1 MHCPH
6 YHPHCSPE
14 GIEIV
19 LTAKFK
25 LGLLP
30 SQASEGLWG
39 KLDRFWEKECYLLW
53 ISAGSISTFFTL
65 VGMQPSWGHL
75 VTWRNLV
82 MDIISHW
89 SFFHI
94 WGTVETWN
102 SEKKEMSLSSGKHG
116 FLSVT
121 ALLLKS
127 GVTPG
132 TLLQLHSQ
140 FSLSKRDAGL
150 TTPAGLCR

>member
-1 MHCPH
+1 
-6 YHPHCSPE
+6 
-14 GIEIV
+14 
-19 LTAKFK
+19 
-25 LGLLP
+25 
-30 SQASEGLWG
+30 
-39 KLDRFWEKECYLLW
+39 
-53 ISAGSISTFFTL
+53 
-65 VGMQPSWGHL
+65 
-75 VTWRNLV
+75 

-140 FSLSKRDAGL
+140 CSPVKGGRWVNNPGGPLPLKLFDAGVFEEVVNMFR
-150 TTPAGLCR
+150 LCCLETML